1 MKYLSIL
8 FFLSII
14 CFSHQKIN
22 TGIYEIDINSDQVDC
37 ELRISSDLTYEI
49 CLSYQATEDIVNVA
63 VLSFGHYSTSDE
75 QLFLHD
81 DYFNYD
87 WVVFIKDN
95 VISVGHGYSFLNGR
109 DVLQYHDE
117 IVKIVPPDNVYLGRI
132 KAQVDRF
139 FDQQDYQQ
147 IVAGQYEDQNHDNA
161 LIIKNDGKYELYLKD
176 VLLSEGDWSQQDNL
190 LVLHDIQLNHN
201 FTFAIGNR
209 SLLSLGIPADFG
221 GTLYTL
227 IKTKTSISTQET
239 KIPPKNR
246 RGGCSRI
253 KSIVHYFFDY

>member
-1 MKYLSIL
+1 MKPLSIL
-8 FFLSII
+8 FLLTVL
-14 CFSHQKIN
+14 CFGNQKIN

-49 CLSYQATEDIVNVA
+49 CLSYQVTEDIVNVA
-63 VLSFGHYSTSDE
+63 VLSFGHYSISDE
-75 QLFLHD
+75 KMFLHD

-87 WVVFIKDN
+87 WDVFIKDN
-95 VISVGHGYSFLNGR
+95 VISVGHGYAFLNGK

-132 KAQVDRF
+132 KAQVDSF
-139 FDQQDYQQ
+139 FSQQDNPQ
-147 IVAGQYEDQNHDNA
+147 IVTGQYEDQNHDNV
-161 LIIKNDGKYELYLKD
+161 LIIKNDGKYQLHLKD
-176 VLLSEGDWSQQDNL
+176 VLLSEGDWSQQDDL
-190 LVLHDIQLNHN
+190 LVLHDIQLNHD

-227 IKTKTSISTQET
+227 IKTKTSISAQET
-239 KIPPKNR
+239 KTPPKNP

-253 KSIVHYFFDY
+253 K